1 MKKINFQA
9 LLGGGMMILGLLLL
23 LEEYRILPFRAGEF
37 FWGAVLLT
45 GSALFFGMLQRD
57 LKTNWWALIPALT
70 LLGMALGAFL
80 PAPLEDWGG
89 VAFLGLLA
97 LAFWGIYLLDRM
109 RWWAIIPGGV
119 LLTLAAISA
128 VEAVWTDRQSGSLL
142 FLGMS
147 GTFLL
152 TALLPNNETAN
163 TRWAYYPA
171 LALAGVGL
179 FIGMSEANG
188 LGVYLWPAAL
198 IVIGLGLVGSF
209 FLRRD

>member
-1 MKKINFQA
+1 
-9 LLGGGMMILGLLLL
+9 
-23 LEEYRILPFRAGEF
+23 
-37 FWGAVLLT
+37 
-45 GSALFFGMLQRD
+45 
-57 LKTNWWALIPALT
+57 
-70 LLGMALGAFL
+70 MALGAFL

-119 LLTLAAISA
+119 LLTLAAIST

>member
-119 LLTLAAISA
+119 LLTLAAIST